1 LAKMGDAIIEAVKG
15 EGAAASATKRPA
27 AHSA

>member
-1 LAKMGDAIIEAVKG
+1 LAKMGDAIVEAVKG
-15 EGAAASATKRPA
+15 EGAAASAAKRPT